1 MNLRTLLALAGLSFA
16 VAAQTQAPAPVP
28 ATAPAPEKK
37 PLLAEDVYKNVIS
50 FRGKKAERLLPAMQ
64 AYAGLLGVQCEY
76 CHTPKEWER
85 DDKPAKVTMRKM
97 IEMQAFI
104 LDTYFAGENKITCW
118 TCHAGV
124 PVPPVSKADDAAVA
138 NAAKLIN
145 LSPDLRTK
153 PAEQVFKNV
162 QSFKGLPAGQFAPI
176 MAYFT
181 TSLGVPCTHCH
192 VQDQYDKDDKPT
204 KQTARKMLT
213 MVSGIMNRYYGGS
226 GTFGCPTCHRGH
238 NKPEALPPG

>member
-1 MNLRTLLALAGLSFA
+1 MRLRTLLAVAALSFLL
-16 VAAQTQAPAPVP
+16 AAQTQAPAP
-28 ATAPAPEKK
+28 AAPPERK
-37 PLLAEDVYKNVIS
+37 PLLAEDVYKNVIA
-50 FRGKKAERLLPAMQ
+50 FRGKKATRLLPAME
-64 AYAGLLGVQCEY
+64 AYSGLLGVQCEY

-97 IEMQAFI
+97 IDMQAFI

-124 PVPPVSKADDAAVA
+124 PVPPVIKADEAALA
-138 NAAKLIN
+138 NAQKLITVADE
-145 LSPDLRTK
+145 LKQT
-153 PAEQVFKNV
+153 PAEQVFKNI
-162 QSFKGLPAGQFAPI
+162 QSFKGIPAGQIAPI

-192 VQDQYDKDDKPT
+192 VQDQYDRDDKLM
-204 KQTARKMLT
+204 KQTARKMLA
-213 MVSGIMNRYYGGS
+213 MVSGIMNKYYGGS

-238 NKPEALPPG
+238 NKPEALPPS